1 MRMQEKGG
9 RCVGRLFATVLVG
22 ILFLLGF
29 RNVTSACHLESAE
42 PCPLEKNF
50 AYFLEGTELLRG
62 GYLPLSV
69 EKKRYVAALI
79 CPDIAST
86 DLFGSGELEY
96 IHTIEFAEAV
106 YNVATGNSRYSPRE
120 IPAEWLTTA
129 YAWGAHLA
137 ASNTMPTLTVAGPA
151 PAERTL
157 PEGRD
162 GCSPL
167 LLFRASLEYRSASGH
182 EEIQLAYPY
191 RIRAASKRLL
201 EEIAGTTALAA
212 AQSPTATSM
221 QGTEGTTGSSGAE
234 VRYRESI
241 ESAIRWISEHGE
253 STTR

>member
-1 MRMQEKGG
+1 MKMPEKGG
-9 RCVGRLFATVLVG
+9 RCVGRPFAAALVA
-22 ILFLLGF
+22 ILCLLGF
-29 RNVTSACHLESAE
+29 RSVTSACHLESAE
-42 PCPLEKNF
+42 PCSLEKNF
-50 AYFLEGTELLRG
+50 GYFLEGTELLRG
-62 GYLPLSV
+62 GYLPPSV

-106 YNVATGNSRYSPRE
+106 YDVATGNSRYSPRE
-120 IPAEWLTTA
+120 TPAEWLTTA

-151 PAERTL
+151 PSKRIL

-167 LLFRASLEYRSASGH
+167 LLFRASLEYRSATGH

-212 AQSPTATSM
+212 AQSSSATSM
-221 QGTEGTTGSSGAE
+221 QGVQGTTGNSEAE
-234 VRYRESI
+234 VCYRESI
-241 ESAIRWISEHGE
+241 TSAIRWISEHRE

>member
-1 MRMQEKGG
+1 MGTKEKGG
-9 RCVGRLFATVLVG
+9 RCVGRLFAAVLIG
-22 ILFLLGF
+22 ILCLPGF
-29 RNVTSACHLESAE
+29 WSVTSACHLESAE

-62 GYLPLSV
+62 GYLPPSV

-96 IHTIEFAEAV
+96 IHSLEFAEAV

-151 PAERTL
+151 PARRTL

-167 LLFRASLEYRSASGH
+167 LLFRASLEYRSSSGH

-191 RIRAASKRLL
+191 KIRAASKRLL
-201 EEIAGTTALAA
+201 EEIAGTTAFAS

-221 QGTEGTTGSSGAE
+221 QGPGGTTGRSEAD

-241 ESAIRWISEHGE
+241 TSAVRWISEHRE
-253 STTR
+253 SPTR